1 MENMVT
7 KMVWEENRADVDAY
21 YEWQQQIL
29 RMTKA
34 PLAKMQQGP
43 WSAKNMT
50 AVSKM
55 RASRGVHLASTSDP
69 HFNLR
74 KFN

>member
-1 MENMVT
+1 MVT
-7 KMVWEENRADVDAY
+7 KTVWEEISADVDAY
-21 YEWQQQIL
+21 YEWQQQSL
-29 RMTKA
+29 RMTEA
-34 PLAKMQQGP
+34 PLAKMQRGP

-50 AVSKM
+50 AVSKT
-55 RASRGVHLASTSDP
+55 RASRGVHLASTTDP